1 MANQKMFLAAQ
12 YKQLVK
18 NFKEQDGTKE
28 FKAVVKLFNPAGVGT
43 WYLSELDPDT
53 NVAFGLADLH
63 EKELGY
69 TSIDELK
76 KFKGAFGLGIERD
89 TSFEMN
95 KQSLQELN
103 Q

>member
-1 MANQKMFLAAQ
+1 MAKQKMFLDAQ

-43 WYLSELDPDT
+43 WYLSELNPET
-53 NVAFGLADLH
+53 QEAFGLADVH

-69 TSIDELK
+69 TSINELK

-95 KQSLQELN
+95 KYSLQDL
-103 Q
+103 QQ